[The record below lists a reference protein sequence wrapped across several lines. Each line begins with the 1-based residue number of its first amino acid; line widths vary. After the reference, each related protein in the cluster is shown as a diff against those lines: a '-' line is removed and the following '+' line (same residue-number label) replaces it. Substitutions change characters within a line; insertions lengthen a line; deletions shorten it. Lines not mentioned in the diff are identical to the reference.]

1 MANEERRE
9 IKLFFLKKKVVASIF
24 IAILSICFMLN
35 VWNLYKLKGEISIN
49 TNTNIIEATINDNFL
64 FSDSLK
70 SFYKYIEKII

>member
-24 IAILSICFMLN
+24 IAILSICFILN
-35 VWNLYKLKGEISIN
+35 VWNLYKLKGEISI
-49 TNTNIIEATINDNFL
+49 NTNIIEATINDNFL